1 MDNEQQTGQ
10 KRKFTPIP
18 NPPDM
23 ETLEKVHATGR
34 AAMTKRQ
41 KREVEERKGKKT
53 SADQRVPIMREPPRH
68 QQKGQIVKGPTTW
81 VVCPACTKL
90 FSTKTKPV
98 RYGVRKR
105 HAARHL
111 ADHRG
116 GRIKRP
122 TVPAAAEHRDFH
134 RAKGK

>member
-1 MDNEQQTGQ
+1 MDNEPQTGQ

-23 ETLEKVHATGR
+23 ETLQKVHAAGR
-34 AAMTKRQ
+34 KKQIAAQ
-41 KREVEERKGKKT
+41 KGVKT
-53 SADQRVPIMREPPRH
+53 SDKQRVPILKEPPRH
-68 QQKGQIVKGPTTW
+68 QQKGSITKGPTTW
-81 VVCPACTKL
+81 VECSFCSKL
-90 FSTKTKPV
+90 FSTKEKPV

-111 ADHRG
+111 ADPRG

-122 TVPAAAEHRDFH
+122 IVS
-134 RAKGK
+134 AKGK